1 MSEAAEYSPSVI
13 YQINRWSEV
22 FETAQS
28 RRYDTLTWVSER
40 VTFLGSGWQRGLD
53 DWGDKWLA
61 VYGAW
66 MVIVRI
72 AAANKREFRGVLCG
86 EKGEPFSASRI
97 ARIPGVSS
105 QAIEECLRWAVK
117 VGWLIPYVKPGTE
130 TTCELSSGETVLN
143 QFSNSSEM
151 SAKQTTGRDLTGRD
165 VTRPNGTGRDG
176 TRETHPAR
184 SGPSSEDSKTQLPQ
198 AIAELIDSTPA
209 LQQLQTHRI
218 APDASAQGEMA
229 QSVFMPLK
237 ASDVLSRPPLWWA
250 AVWYKRQLAAPDP
263 VMRGS
268 NAAEAAIVV
277 ALAMSLA
284 KLPEASV
291 RKSRTSM
298 FITMLTKGA
307 AGLAQR
313 ASPFLPQAI
322 AAVQETLAKSAA
334 RAESES
340 AAV

>member
-1 MSEAAEYSPSVI
+1 MAEAEFNPAVI

-72 AAANKREFRGVLCG
+72 AAANKKEVRGVLCG

-97 ARIPGVSS
+97 ARIPGVSA
-105 QAIEECLRWAVK
+105 QAIQECLSWAVK
-117 VGWLIPYVKPGTE
+117 VGWLIPYVKPGSE
-130 TTCELSSGETVLN
+130 TTSDESSDQSVLN
-143 QFSNSSEM
+143 QFSNISEM
-151 SAKQTTGRDLTGRD
+151 SDKHTTGRDLTGRD
-165 VTRPNGTGRDG
+165 VTKPNGTGRDG
-176 TRETHPAR
+176 TRETPPAR
-184 SGPSSEDSKTQLPQ
+184 SGPSSGDSKTQLSQ
-198 AIAELIDSTPA
+198 EITRLIDSTPA
-209 LQQLQTHRI
+209 LQQLQSHRI
-218 APDASAQGEMA
+218 APDASQPAEMTT
-229 QSVFMPLK
+229 SVFMPLK
-237 ASDVLSRPPLWWA
+237 AHDVTTKPPLWWA

-263 VMRGS
+263 VLRGS

-284 KLPEASV
+284 KLPDANV
-291 RKSRTSM
+291 KKSRTSM
-298 FITMLTKGA
+298 FIAMLTKGVS
-307 AGLAQR
+307 GLATR
-313 ASPFLPQAI
+313 ASPYLQPAI
-322 AAVQETLAKSAA
+322 AAVQEQLAKS
-334 RAESES
+334 S
-340 AAV
+340 AKADAPS